1 MEQNVDTGAP
11 IAPVAENNKQ
21 NGGNGLKI
29 ATAIACIVAV
39 CGIGLG
45 VYGMIQSSQ
54 KDNQISDLKVQ
65 IKEGD
70 GTVTTIETPEIET
83 TTDNGTTITITD
95 STIINEDTKD
105 YIYIGAWG
113 AKIKIPE
120 NLKGIS
126 YIYDNHSR
134 LSLCVN
140 GIANGGQYAPE
151 FADIHKN
158 TDGLGCIMQYFD
170 SELTEEQKQTAS
182 FSNGDF
188 YLIYSHPQ
196 AVYSV
201 DKDEQNW
208 EVESVNLIQEMLTK
222 NVSAF

>member
-1 MEQNVDTGAP
+1 MEQNADTGV
-11 IAPVAENNKQ
+11 PVAPMVENKQ
-21 NGGNGLKI
+21 KSGNGLKI
-29 ATAIACIVAV
+29 ATVIACAVAV
-39 CGIGLG
+39 CGIGFG
-45 VYGMIQSSQ
+45 VYGMMQSSQ
-54 KDNQISDLKVQ
+54 KDSQISDLKVQ
-65 IKEGD
+65 IKEDD
-70 GTVTTIETPEIET
+70 GTITTIETPEIET
-83 TTDNGTTITITD
+83 TTNNETTVTITD
-95 STIINEDTKD
+95 STMSKENTKD
-105 YIYIGAWG
+105 YIYIGECG
-113 AKIKIPE
+113 VKIKIPE

-140 GIANGGQYAPE
+140 GIANGCQYAPE

-182 FSNGDF
+182 FSNDDF
-188 YLIYSHPQ
+188 YLVYSHPQ

-208 EVESVNLIQEMLTK
+208 EVESTNLIQEMLTK
-222 NVSAF
+222 NISAF

>member
-1 MEQNVDTGAP
+1 MEQNTDTS
-11 IAPVAENNKQ
+11 APVGPVVDKKQ
-21 NGGNGLKI
+21 KNGNGLKI
-29 ATAIACIVAV
+29 TTAIACIAAI
-39 CGIGLG
+39 CGIGFG
-45 VYGMIQSSQ
+45 VFGMIQSAQ
-54 KDNQISDLKVQ
+54 KDNQISDLKAQ
-65 IKEGD
+65 IKD
-70 GTVTTIETPEIET
+70 
-83 TTDNGTTITITD
+83 DNGTVITVETPKSEATANDGTTATVAD
-95 STIINEDTKD
+95 STIINENAKD
-105 YIYIGAWG
+105 YIYIGEWG

-140 GIANGGQYAPE
+140 GIAKGGQYAPE
-151 FADIHKN
+151 FADIRKN
-158 TDGLGCIMQYFD
+158 TGGLGCIAQYFD

-182 FSNGDF
+182 FSSGDF
-188 YLIYSHPQ
+188 YLVYSHPQ
-196 AVYSV
+196 AVYSI

>member
-1 MEQNVDTGAP
+1 MEQNTDAS
-11 IAPVAENNKQ
+11 APVTPVIDNKQ
-21 NGGNGLKI
+21 KSNKGLKI
-29 ATAIACIVAV
+29 ATAIACIMAV
-39 CGIGLG
+39 CGIGFG
-45 VYGMIQSSQ
+45 VYGMMQSAQ
-54 KDNQISDLKVQ
+54 KDSQISDLKVQ
-65 IKEGD
+65 INEDD
-70 GTVTTIETPEIET
+70 GTTTTIETPKNET
-83 TTDNGTTITITD
+83 ATNDGTAIT
-95 STIINEDTKD
+95 INEDTKD
-105 YIYIGAWG
+105 YIYIGEWG

-126 YIYDNHSR
+126 YIYNNHSR
-134 LSLCVN
+134 LSLCVS

-158 TDGLGCIMQYFD
+158 TDGLGCIAQYFD

-182 FSNGDF
+182 FSSGDF
-188 YLIYSHPQ
+188 YLVYSHPQ

-208 EVESVNLIQEMLTK
+208 EVESTNLIQEMLTK

>member
-1 MEQNVDTGAP
+1 MEQNVDTGV
-11 IAPVAENNKQ
+11 PVAPMVENKQ
-21 NGGNGLKI
+21 KSGNGLKI
-29 ATAIACIVAV
+29 ATAIACIAAV
-39 CGIGLG
+39 CGIGFG
-45 VYGMIQSSQ
+45 VYGMMQSSQ
-54 KDNQISDLKVQ
+54 KDSQISDLKVQ
-65 IKEGD
+65 IKEDD
-70 GTVTTIETPEIET
+70 GTTTTIETPEIET
-83 TTDNGTTITITD
+83 TTNNGTIVTIPDPTM
-95 STIINEDTKD
+95 SKENTKD
-105 YIYIGAWG
+105 YIYIGEWG
-113 AKIKIPE
+113 VKIKIPE

-182 FSNGDF
+182 FSNDDF

-208 EVESVNLIQEMLTK
+208 EVDSVNLIQEMLTK
-222 NVSAF
+222 NISAF